1 MRRRLDVGV
10 GNVGDEIDIFVIG
23 AGHLMEKM
31 SKKLQAFDSDIKLTG
46 ATFSASKETASS
58 WRDAARTGSEAAA
71 TTVILT
77 SALSLTHK
85 T

>member
-10 GNVGDEIDIFVIG
+10 GSVSNEIDIFVIEG
-23 AGHLMEKM
+23 GYLMEKM

-46 ATFSASKETASS
+46 ATPSASNETALS
-58 WRDAARTGSEAAA
+58 WRDAARTGSKAAA
-71 TTVILT
+71 TMVILT